1 MLINRLITYLLRLVV
16 LLPPPPLLLS
26 LQLLFVGVVLAAHT
40 GVGWRLLELVTLG
53 TLLLRLVVVNDDV
66 VVSVEVEQRLIC
78 VDADEA
84 TAAGT
89 AGLMRGSGGGSDDW
103 TQANSSLP
111 VHVTAS
117 RPNQDEE
124 YLSYVR
130 VNYITGQTRAAQVV
144 TAIPKRLSRITH

>member
-26 LQLLFVGVVLAAHT
+26 LQLLLFVGVVLAAHT

-89 AGLMRGSGGGSDDW
+89 AGLMRGSGGGSDD
-103 TQANSSLP
+103 
-111 VHVTAS
+111 
-117 RPNQDEE
+117 
-124 YLSYVR
+124 
-130 VNYITGQTRAAQVV
+130 
-144 TAIPKRLSRITH
+144 